1 MGESSIA
8 SRIGRRIG
16 DLVNEVGYLTLYNRS
31 PDGRGRTLS
40 TSTVAE
46 AVQAS
51 PIAHRTRSSTS
62 ASQAAGHAHD
72 SQPQR
77 QLAGLPPASRPRNN
91 TSATVDEAFFR
102 TPGRNRSASTG
113 TMSPFQEVTT
123 PLAEEEQG
131 LVSAIDWK
139 NLYRDRSE
147 LERRWSAAE
156 FCTKT
161 LKGHEVSNKLRRPGS
176 ECRGLALT
184 LLLSG
189 LCLLRMPS

>member
-16 DLVNEVGYLTLYNRS
+16 DLVNGVGYLTLYNRS

-62 ASQAAGHAHD
+62 ASQAAPHAHESHGI

-77 QLAGLPPASRPRNN
+77 QLAGLPAATRSRNN
-91 TSATVDEAFFR
+91 TTASVDDTFSR

-113 TMSPFQEVTT
+113 TMSPFHEVTT

-147 LERRWSAAE
+147 LERRWGAAE

-161 LKGHEVSNKLRRPGS
+161 LKGHEVRNRLRWF
-176 ECRGLALT
+176 GLDWH
-184 LLLSG
+184 G
-189 LCLLRMPS
+189 LI